1 MAQLLECSLIL
12 HVMSCGVKCLILDVV
27 AIFYNTFCKH
37 FVVFSHR
44 ISNVWLWNPP
54 EIVYEIH
61 GDYGMKEWLGTH
73 LKVFHID
80 SVAKVQS

>member
-1 MAQLLECSLIL
+1 MLLLFFTIHFANIL
-12 HVMSCGVKCLILDVV
+12 LCFLTEFQMSGYGIQG
-27 AIFYNTFCKH
+27 
-37 FVVFSHR
+37 
-44 ISNVWLWNPP
+44 NPP